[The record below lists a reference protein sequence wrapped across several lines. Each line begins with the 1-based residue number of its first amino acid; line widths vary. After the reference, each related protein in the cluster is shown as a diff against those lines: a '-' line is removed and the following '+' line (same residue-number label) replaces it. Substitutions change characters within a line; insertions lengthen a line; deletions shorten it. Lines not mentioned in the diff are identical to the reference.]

1 MNILFSEV
9 YWGSLIILAGILL
22 IVKNVFHVEIPVMG
36 IIFPIIIITLGVS
49 MLTGFKGQSTDSQ
62 RAIFSES
69 TVTADSSNAEYSVVF
84 GKGVY
89 DLRSIKPTDK
99 NVKIEINS
107 VFSSAFVTVD
117 PATPMRIK
125 VESAFAGG
133 NVINGKVASFGD
145 NVYRSA
151 SFNENMPFVD
161 VQAHVV
167 FGSLEVREDSSTTF

>member
-9 YWGSLIILAGILL
+9 YWGSLIILAGVLL
-22 IVKNVFHVEIPVMG
+22 IVKNVFHVEIPVLG

-49 MLTGFKGQSTDSQ
+49 LLTGFKGHSTDSQ

-69 TVTADSSNAEYSVVF
+69 NVTADSSNAEYSVVF

-89 DLRSIKPTDK
+89 DLRGIKPTDK

-107 VFSSAFVTVD
+107 VFSSAFVKVD
-117 PATPMRIK
+117 PTTPMRIK
-125 VESAFAGG
+125 IESAFAGG
-133 NVINGKVASFGD
+133 NVVNGKVAAFGD

-161 VQAHVV
+161 VEAHVV
-167 FGSLEVREDSSTTF
+167 FGSLEVREDSSTTY

>member
-9 YWGSLIILAGILL
+9 YWGSLIILAGVLL

-36 IIFPIIIITLGVS
+36 IIFPIIIITLGIS
-49 MLTGFKGQSTDSQ
+49 MLTGFKGQSDSQ

-69 TVTADSSNAEYSVVF
+69 NVTADSSNAEYSVVF

-89 DLRSIKPTDK
+89 DLRGVKPTDK

-125 VESAFAGG
+125 IESAFAGG
-133 NVINGKVASFGD
+133 NVVNGKVAAFGD

-151 SFNENMPFVD
+151 SFNENAPFVD

-167 FGSLEVREDSSTTF
+167 FGSLEVREDSSTTY